1 MTHSKIQTARAVAAQ
16 VLNQFDP
23 KRNYAGSILG
33 KLLHQTSERQRATD
47 LALGTLR
54 NRTSLDRVISQ
65 FSGRRAERIS
75 LRLLNIIRIAAF
87 ELIYCP
93 ETPEYSIVSEAV
105 ENAKAVAGKKQTSF
119 VNAVLRQIADHISN
133 RQAKL
138 SQTGPKR
145 TLMQTPVAGC
155 EFDTDF
161 LPDPK
166 SQQADYLSACFSM
179 PRWLITNWLGEFGF
193 EQTYQICLASN
204 RRPSIYIRPN
214 ILKTPMSQ
222 LLDKLRQQDIEAEAM
237 PGQSMIKVKSPQ
249 AIVQLPGFTKGLFT
263 VQDTSTAQAVIM
275 MNPQSD
281 WRILDLCAAPGTKT
295 TQLAET
301 TNDSAE
307 IIATDIDAQ
316 RLKKVKENAVRLGVR
331 SIRTVSY
338 DDIEKEAMRIGVF
351 DAVLLDAPCSNTGVL
366 ARRVEAR
373 FRLKPQAMENI
384 ARRQAKLL
392 TKAATLVKPGGV
404 ICYSTC
410 SIQRCENSDVIG
422 EFLQSNRDFELDC
435 ESLFLPS
442 AKQFD
447 HDGGFVAVVKRKV

>member
-1 MTHSKIQTARAVAAQ
+1 MSHSEAQTARAVAAE
-16 VLNQFDP
+16 VLNQFEP
-23 KRNYAGSILG
+23 KRNYASPILE
-33 KLLHQTSERQRATD
+33 KLLEKTGEKQRATD
-47 LALGTLR
+47 LVFGTLR
-54 NRTSLDRVISQ
+54 NRIALDRVISQ
-65 FSGRRAERIS
+65 FSGRRVERIS

-93 ETPEYSIVSEAV
+93 ETPEYSIVNEAV
-105 ENAKAVAGKKQTSF
+105 KNVKAVGGKKQTDF
-119 VNAVLRQIADHISN
+119 VNAVLRQITRHITT
-133 RQAKL
+133 RQIQLDKANPRSTL
-138 SQTGPKR
+138 TQT
-145 TLMQTPVAGC
+145 TETGC
-155 EFDTDF
+155 QFDTDL
-161 LPDPK
+161 LPNPET
-166 SQQADYLSACFSM
+166 QQSDYLSICFSL
-179 PRWLITNWLGEFGF
+179 PRWLINDWLGEFGF
-193 EQTYQICLASN
+193 ERTYQICLASN
-204 RRPSIYIRPN
+204 RRPGIYVRPN
-214 ILKTPMSQ
+214 ILKTSMPQ
-222 LLDKLRQQDIEAEAM
+222 LLEKLRQQDIEAEAM

-249 AIVQLPGFTKGLFT
+249 AIIQLPGFTEGLFT
-263 VQDTSTAQAVIM
+263 VQDTSAAQAVIM

-307 IIATDIDAQ
+307 IIATDIDTQ
-316 RLKKVKENAVRLGVR
+316 RLKKVKENAVRLGVK

-338 DDIEKEAMRIGVF
+338 DDIEKEATRIGIF
-351 DAVLLDAPCSNTGVL
+351 DAVLLDVPCSNTGVL

-373 FRLKPQAMENI
+373 FRLRPQEMEKI
-384 ARRQAKLL
+384 AKRQTNLL
-392 TKAATLVKPGGV
+392 TNAAKLVKPGGV

-447 HDGGFVAVVKRKV
+447 HDGGFVAVIVRKL

>member
-1 MTHSKIQTARAVAAQ
+1 MTHSKTQTARAVAAE

-33 KLLHQTSERQRATD
+33 KLLDQTSEKQRATD
-47 LALGTLR
+47 IVFGTLR
-54 NRTSLDRVISQ
+54 NRTALDRVISQ
-65 FSGRRAERIS
+65 FSGRRVERIS
-75 LRLLNIIRIAAF
+75 LRLLNIIRIAVF
-87 ELIYCP
+87 ELVYCP
-93 ETPEYSIVSEAV
+93 ETPEYSVVNEAV
-105 ENAKAVAGKKQTSF
+105 ENARAIGGKKQTDF
-119 VNAVLRQIADHISN
+119 VNAVLRQITRHITA
-133 RQAKL
+133 RQIQLDRA
-138 SQTGPKR
+138 GPRR
-145 TLMQTPVAGC
+145 TLVQSSATGC
-155 EFDTDF
+155 QFDIDF
-161 LPDPK
+161 LPDPAA
-166 SQQADYLSACFSM
+166 QQADYLSICFSL
-179 PRWLITNWLGEFGF
+179 PRWLVSDWLSEFGF

-204 RRPSIYIRPN
+204 RRPGIYVRPN
-214 ILKTPMSQ
+214 ILKTSMPQ
-222 LLDKLRQQDIEAEAM
+222 LLDKLRQQAIEVEVVSS
-237 PGQSMIKVKSPQ
+237 QSMIKVKSPQ

-307 IIATDIDAQ
+307 IIATDIDAH

-373 FRLKPQAMENI
+373 FRLKHQAMENI
-384 ARRQAKLL
+384 AKRQAKLL
-392 TKAATLVKPGGV
+392 TKAATRVKPGGV

-422 EFLQSNRDFELDC
+422 EFLQSNRDFELDR

-442 AKQFD
+442 AMQFD
-447 HDGGFVAVVKRKV
+447 RDGGYVAIVKRHL